1 MDATAVDTVSLGS
14 LGIRTNWGGNKNLTY
29 SRGFSFGLPPTVWRI
44 NRLRNCCV
52 KCSWCVQ
59 THSSWIQNSEFWVE
73 GTTINQEGEPGTL
86 LAGSMGTSRA
96 FARFTAKGA
105 LLNDASA
112 DGGHL

>member
-1 MDATAVDTVSLGS
+1 LADKSLAKLLCQVQLVCPNS
-14 LGIRTNWGGNKNLTY
+14 LFLD
-29 SRGFSFGLPPTVWRI
+29 
-44 NRLRNCCV
+44 
-52 KCSWCVQ
+52 
-59 THSSWIQNSEFWVE
+59 SEFWVE